1 MSLFKSK
8 EKIAQLERHV
18 NTCEEA
24 RQRLVEEKKDL
35 EAQLQE
41 ATRSSARLYIARDK
55 LDEDNYKLQQKNI
68 ELTEEV
74 WKLRST
80 LQGLSLRFYEGSPV
94 FLSIPAL
101 GSTVTSLED
110 YRSLPLGSIVSFS
123 NAEEYEDG
131 NPWIKCWTV
140 GPIEQL
146 WWTVGEFEAFTN
158 EYLAGTPMTV
168 LRIGWK

>member
-41 ATRSSARLYIARDK
+41 ATRSSARLKIARTK
-55 LDEDNYKLQQKNI
+55 LEEDNYKLQQKNI
-68 ELTEEV
+68 ELIQEV
-74 WKLRST
+74 WKLEST
-80 LQGLSLRFYEGSPV
+80 LKGLSLRFYERSPV
-94 FLSIPAL
+94 FLPNPAL
-101 GSTVTSLED
+101 GSTVTSLEE

-131 NPWIKCWTV
+131 NPWIKRWTV

-146 WWTVGEFEAFTN
+146 WWTVSDSDAFTS
-158 EYLAGTPMTV
+158 EHLAGTPMTV